1 MTRKGRRQTQLS
13 EEGKSEG
20 LDLRLFR
27 SWLRFPAPRPTPA
40 FTCVERRNVGG
51 VYAPEE
57 DELPGD
63 AVVMLG

>member
-1 MTRKGRRQTQLS
+1 MR
-13 EEGKSEG
+13 EGPRGSTSACFG
-20 LDLRLFR
+20 LGLG
-27 SWLRFPAPRPTPA
+27 SPAPGPTPA
-40 FTCVERRNVGG
+40 FTFVERRSVGG